1 MQNKEL
7 SFIREMFEKIAPR
20 YDFLNH
26 LLSLRK
32 DLYWRQTLVSVLD
45 TPSKGRVLDI
55 ACGTGDIALEIIKQ
69 KGHRVSVFG
78 IDFSTNMIHIAKSK
92 VNMFSCD
99 SSIHLVTAN
108 TFHLPFGPETFDA
121 ATIAF
126 GIRNINDKITALK
139 NFHNSLKPKGMLLV
153 LELTTPVKG
162 MLLSLYLFYFKTI
175 LPLIGMVFSKNS
187 MAYTY
192 LPSSV
197 ANFPDAKT
205 FASMMR
211 KAGFKKIRWRKMTL
225 GIATLFVGFKQ

>member
-7 SFIREMFEKIAPR
+7 GFVREMFEKIAPR
-20 YDFLNH
+20 YDFLNR

-32 DLYWRQTLVSVLD
+32 DIYWRQTLVSVMEI
-45 TPSKGRVLDI
+45 PAKGRVLDV
-55 ACGTGDIALEIIKQ
+55 ACGTGDIGIEIIKQ

-78 IDFSTNMIHIAKSK
+78 ADFSTNMLRIAKNKADMLFCS
-92 VNMFSCD
+92 
-99 SSIHLVTAN
+99 SSIHLVAAN
-108 TFHLPFGPETFDA
+108 AFHLPFGPEIFDA

-126 GIRNINDKITALK
+126 GIRNINDKTAALK

-162 MLLSLYLFYFKTI
+162 MLLSLYLFYFKRI
-175 LPLIGMVFSKNS
+175 LPLIGRLFSKNS
-187 MAYTY
+187 MAYKY

-205 FASMMR
+205 FALMMR
-211 KAGFKKIRWRKMTL
+211 DAGFKKVMWKKMTM
-225 GIATLFVGFKQ
+225 GIATLFIGFKQ